1 MQLFEKKQED
11 VGSMLTGQPCAN
23 VPAAIE
29 TRLCV
34 QDVFER
40 DQEGRVG
47 RSITG
52 NSYIQAVT
60 RHFLFLI
67 SS

>member
-1 MQLFEKKQED
+1 MQPFEKKQED

-23 VPAAIE
+23 VPAA

-60 RHFLFLI
+60 RHFLFVI